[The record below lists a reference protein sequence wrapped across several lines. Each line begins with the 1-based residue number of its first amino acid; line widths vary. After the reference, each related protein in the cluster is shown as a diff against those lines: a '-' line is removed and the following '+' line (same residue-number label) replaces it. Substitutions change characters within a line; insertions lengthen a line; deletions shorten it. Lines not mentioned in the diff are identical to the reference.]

1 MQGQRAAQFL
11 FSNPDVALRCF
22 FFTLMEKNDSSA
34 ALSAAEVA
42 AVIVEETA
50 LQAKRDEDR
59 AELES
64 GIANLQSEMKAIND
78 QLRMP

>member
-1 MQGQRAAQFL
+1 MQGRRASQLL
-11 FSNPDVALRCF
+11 FSSPNVALRCF

-42 AVIVEETA
+42 AVVVEETA

-64 GIANLQSEMKAIND
+64 GIANLQSEMKAINE
-78 QLRMP
+78 LRMP

>member
-1 MQGQRAAQFL
+1 MQGRRASQLL
-11 FSNPDVALRCF
+11 FSSPNVALRCF

-42 AVIVEETA
+42 AVVVEETA

-64 GIANLQSEMKAIND
+64 GIATLQSEMKAINE
-78 QLRMP
+78 LRMP